1 MKFLG
6 IWLNDISNAYSIL
19 FLIVFSARMK
29 RLEFMSRIKIM
40 NEYYI
45 DECQKMENEEKNRK
59 QQYFRGKAMFGA
71 NCRFASSRIDESDE
85 DDEGPYPHPRYGAG
99 KCPAC
104 YGY

>member
-1 MKFLG
+1 
-6 IWLNDISNAYSIL
+6 
-19 FLIVFSARMK
+19 MK
-29 RLEFMSRIKIM
+29 RLELMSRIKIM
-40 NEYYI
+40 NEDYI
-45 DECQKMENEEKNRK
+45 DELQKMENEEKNRK

-85 DDEGPYPHPRYGAG
+85 DDEGSDNFHPRYGAG